1 MGGGIRSQTEMDTM
15 KTILIGILELIGALI
30 VLGAFVYA
38 IVMR

>member
-1 MGGGIRSQTEMDTM
+1 MDTIM
-15 KTILIGILELIGALI
+15 KTIIITALELIGALI